1 MEKKEVVAGQ
11 SFISP
16 FRPTTTSSL
25 LRSALCSTYLFAM
38 PCLSKWYFLSM
49 PTHLLM
55 SNAHSLT
62 YEQCSLLSD
71 VQCKARI
78 CSIPGTLTN
87 PSIQVV
93 WLVLIYPPRSTY
105 CATRKSSTRHFF
117 QSVKESVSRPAILS
131 ITNSW
136 NSHLPINKSV
146 YLKVSPTC
154 LC

>member
-87 PSIQVV
+87 PSIQVYRFV
-93 WLVLIYPPRSTY
+93 NYLFSQGNYFLGID
-105 CATRKSSTRHFF
+105 RKGQRARYRKGVD
-117 QSVKESVSRPAILS
+117 QKYLRRRKR
-131 ITNSW
+131 
-136 NSHLPINKSV
+136 NKGRRQEGQACPTSQL
-146 YLKVSPTC
+146 LKNRK
-154 LC
+154 